1 MVDCQGILH
10 VPEMVSVHS
19 QLAMYTVQEF
29 APLKSPATLIGA
41 SIITMGG
48 LENEKNSTSNPP
60 DIEVSP
66 GSHLIV
72 AIVKL
77 SPGVLTDSVV
87 LMYILVAFSGV
98 IPGGP
103 CIP

>member
-1 MVDCQGILH
+1 
-10 VPEMVSVHS
+10 
-19 QLAMYTVQEF
+19 
-29 APLKSPATLIGA
+29 
-41 SIITMGG
+41 MGG
-48 LENEKNSTSNPP
+48 LENENKSRSNPP

-66 GSHLIV
+66 GWHLIV

-77 SPGVLTDSVV
+77 IPILEELTDSVV

-98 IPGGP
+98 IPGGH